1 MRRYKGYV
9 WYDDHGTVQN
19 IGPDWRLIIIVVV
32 LYHWYIQ
39 CKHGDCHFS
48 WASKILLENLKRFFV
63 DDDDAEVE
71 SQICHVKLMNDSVC
85 QILGACNMLPYRC
98 PAHKWRAHKLRAFT
112 GRCSRS
118 GRCESEPRSV
128 LRALTCL
135 GQLSRSVN
143 MFALSWL
150 LEVVLLLVYSLRC
163 RYLCAS
169 ICERPSTAYWH
180 FLRQKM
186 MEIWGESTV
195 TYDI

>member
-1 MRRYKGYV
+1 
-9 WYDDHGTVQN
+9 
-19 IGPDWRLIIIVVV
+19 
-32 LYHWYIQ
+32 
-39 CKHGDCHFS
+39 
-48 WASKILLENLKRFFV
+48 
-63 DDDDAEVE
+63 
-71 SQICHVKLMNDSVC
+71 MNDSVC

-135 GQLSRSVN
+135 GQLSKSVN

-150 LEVVLLLVYSLRC
+150 LEVVLLIVLLVYSLRC

-169 ICERPSTAYWH
+169 LVFNCICCFLARQCAAVSFKSTRKGTSSVASSGTGVQARRYTEKI
-180 FLRQKM
+180 LLLC
-186 MEIWGESTV
+186 SD
-195 TYDI
+195 DIFAVREWCVLWTWYYRSFSFE